1 MEPSTLYEKFGGL
14 LKEEPLSCLEDNL
27 LLENTCVLEAVAPFF
42 GYYNDVPG
50 SVGPKYLYFVLEE
63 SCPLEKV
70 LRATLN
76 IRKKHGIVF
85 DGAAGSVTIY
95 GQHFPVIRVRDLEQ
109 FSHIGVLQRYY
120 LEEGLVF
127 RKKLRKFTKE
137 NALINLMKFF
147 YIEPVGEMMYIDRSQ
162 PHHGYFTIPRHVPW
176 NEFKELTREVK
187 YDTNLLYFDAAS
199 AYICENKGITEM
211 VRIYRENLTVDKLS
225 EIRKRY
231 LKLLKADY
239 SAGPGTRF

>member
-1 MEPSTLYEKFGGL
+1 MEASTLYEKFGGL

-42 GYYNDVPG
+42 GYYNEVPG
-50 SVGPKYLYFVLEE
+50 SVLPLYLYFVLEE

-76 IRKKHGIVF
+76 IKKKHGIAF
-85 DGAAGSVTIY
+85 DGAAGSVSIY
-95 GQHFPVIRVRDLEQ
+95 GQHFPVIRIRDLGQ
-109 FSHIGVLQRYY
+109 FSQVGVLQRYY
-120 LEEGLVF
+120 QEEGLVF
-127 RKKLRKFTKE
+127 KRKLRKFTNE

-147 YIEPVGEMMYIDRSQ
+147 YIEPVGEMMYLDRSQ
-162 PHHGYFTIPRHVPW
+162 PHHGYFTIPGHIGW

-187 YDTNLLYFDAAS
+187 YDTNLLFFDAAS
-199 AYICENKGITEM
+199 AYIYENKGITEM
-211 VRIYRENLTVDKLS
+211 VRIYKENLTVDKLS

-231 LKLLKADY
+231 LKLLKTSY
-239 SAGPGTRF
+239 SAGTGIRF